1 MKSNESGQTSTE
13 YNASRSDDMKELS
26 KIVSKE
32 THADIVKFFI
42 EKGVI
47 K

>member
-1 MKSNESGQTSTE
+1 MKRNESGQSHTE
-13 YNASRSDDMKELS
+13 YTTSRSDDMKELS

-32 THADIVKFFI
+32 THADIVKFFV